1 MSELKRVGTKTLNDA
16 KLANI
21 EQGEREAP
29 GKSQD
34 GLQKPFAD
42 SLRLILK
49 VQREE

>member
-1 MSELKRVGTKTLNDA
+1 MGTKTLNDA

-42 SLRLILK
+42 SPRLILK

>member
-1 MSELKRVGTKTLNDA
+1 MGTKTLNDA

-29 GKSQD
+29 GKSLD
-34 GLQKPFAD
+34 GLQKPFTD
-42 SLRLILK
+42 SLRLIPK